1 MRAWEV
7 LLAQE
12 KDLLMVFDL
21 AMETAS
27 LRDFDSDDQLL
38 AISLGLAMALTKD
51 LRMEWMSSVI
61 R

>member
-12 KDLLMVFDL
+12 KELLMVFDL

>member
-1 MRAWEV
+1 
-7 LLAQE
+7 LAQE
-12 KDLLMVFDL
+12 KELLMVFDL